1 MDRPVGYQKTTPIQK
16 IKTEKTIDKSQRK
29 SYPTSRVTFILGVK
43 MREKFI
49 STNELANDAS
59 KILKN
64 LKKDE
69 GTVILRYSE
78 PVGVLISYDDY
89 KRLGSLEESFVKECK
104 SCLVDL
110 KKEKR

>member
-1 MDRPVGYQKTTPIQK
+1 
-16 IKTEKTIDKSQRK
+16 
-29 SYPTSRVTFILGVK
+29 

-64 LKKDE
+64 LKKGE
-69 GTVILRYSE
+69 GTVILRYSD

-89 KRLGSLEESFVKECK
+89 KKLGSLEENFVQECK
-104 SCLVDL
+104 ACLVESR
-110 KKEKR
+110 KSKE